1 MIRPYEFHWVFRFWR
16 SEKAG
21 VTIMPSYLLNNR
33 SGNDYTR
40 ILLPQSLSLFGC
52 TRAIRPWSFSRPY
65 RASSGPLMP
74 TTTVLCWR
82 A

>member
-1 MIRPYEFHWVFRFWR
+1 MSHVVANHSFLTTQLSVIRPYEFHWVFRFWR

-33 SGNDYTR
+33 SGNHYTS

-52 TRAIRPWSFSRPY
+52 TRAIRP
-65 RASSGPLMP
+65 
-74 TTTVLCWR
+74 
-82 A
+82 